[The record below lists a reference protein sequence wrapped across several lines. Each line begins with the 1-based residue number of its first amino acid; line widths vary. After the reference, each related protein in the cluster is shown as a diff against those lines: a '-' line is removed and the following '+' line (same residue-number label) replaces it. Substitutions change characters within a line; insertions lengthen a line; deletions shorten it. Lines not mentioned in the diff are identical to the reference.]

1 MGDGSID
8 AEELSYLGQT
18 AQDVIKLASHVEQEV
33 QAGLGELVGRLQQEI
48 KGSQVGVRSMQRLMT
63 CEGNAADVFQRLDT
77 NGDGS
82 LNRHELAVGFAQLG
96 VQVPHIRPFDL
107 QMRLSLSWSC
117 AVER

>member
-1 MGDGSID
+1 M
-8 AEELSYLGQT
+8 
-18 AQDVIKLASHVEQEV
+18 

-96 VQVPHIRPFDL
+96 VQVPHARPVDL
-107 QMRLSLSWSC
+107 QTRLSLSWGVVLRS
-117 AVER
+117 

>member
-1 MGDGSID
+1 M
-8 AEELSYLGQT
+8 
-18 AQDVIKLASHVEQEV
+18 